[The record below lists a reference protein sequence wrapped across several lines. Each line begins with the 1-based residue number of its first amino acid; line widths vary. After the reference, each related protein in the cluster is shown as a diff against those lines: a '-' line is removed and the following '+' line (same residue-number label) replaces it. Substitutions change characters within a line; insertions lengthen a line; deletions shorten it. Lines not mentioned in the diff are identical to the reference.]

1 MPEQTKIEPL
11 SATEYD
17 IIEKALWELV
27 KQYPKEQIDP
37 DVTAQYDELDA
48 GVSLAV
54 LVDGGRYKS
63 HNVLG
68 GFTAEVN
75 FRVAY
80 KSNPKTSPQRI
91 NSQAFVG
98 RIVGW
103 LERLE
108 KKDFPL
114 LTDGREITK
123 ITAYGAVP
131 YKDDTEQDKSTV
143 YAAVAVME
151 YKKDEED
158 PLI

>member
-48 GVSLAV
+48 GVSLGV
-54 LVDGGRYKS
+54 FTLPGGRKKPD
-63 HNVLG
+63 VTG
-68 GFTAEVN
+68 GFTAEIS

-91 NSQAFVG
+91 NAQAFVD
-98 RIVGW
+98 RIMRW
-103 LERLE
+103 LENT
-108 KKDFPL
+108 KDLPL
-114 LTDGREITK
+114 LTDRRRITK
-123 ITAYGAVP
+123 ITASNVLS
-131 YKDDTEQDKSTV
+131 YKDETGQDKSTV
-143 YAAVAVME
+143 YAADAVME
-151 YKKDEED
+151 YEAD
-158 PLI
+158 

>member
-63 HNVLG
+63 HDIIG

-98 RIVGW
+98 RIMRW
-103 LERLE
+103 LENTTDL
-108 KKDFPL
+108 PL
-114 LTDGREITK
+114 LTDGRKITK
-123 ITAYGAVP
+123 ITASTAVP
-131 YKDDTEQDKSTV
+131 YKDETGHDASTV
-143 YAAVAVME
+143 YAAPATME
-151 YKKDEED
+151 YRKKGE
-158 PLI
+158 

>member
-37 DVTAQYDELDA
+37 DVTAQYGELGT

-54 LVDGGRYKS
+54 AANGGRYKGWDI
-63 HNVLG
+63 VG

-75 FRVAY
+75 FSVMY

-91 NSQAFVG
+91 NAQAFVG
-98 RIVGW
+98 RIMRW
-103 LERLE
+103 LENT
-108 KKDFPL
+108 KDLPL
-114 LTDGREITK
+114 LTDGRVITK
-123 ITAYGAVP
+123 ITASGTYDGGTTP
-131 YKDDTEQDKSTV
+131 DNSTI
-143 YAAVAVME
+143 YAADAVME
-151 YKKDEED
+151 YRKKGE
-158 PLI
+158 